1 MMGFEIY
8 GLTAWGALGLMLL
21 LLAALVQGR
30 TKPAVA
36 FSAAAVL
43 CHLLGWVEQ
52 ATFLGG
58 YTNSALASLLLLL
71 LLTPALE
78 RSALMGLVHRNVFK
92 NSEKATLLRLTTVT
106 MALSAFMNNT
116 AVVAGML
123 SAIKQQANFAPSRL
137 LIPLSYASILGGITT
152 LVGTSTN
159 LVVNSLLV
167 QAGMPS
173 LGMFDFMWVGLPVA
187 LVCGGVLLMVS
198 RWLPHN
204 GTNSREVS
212 LQFLMEATVRSNS
225 ALVGKTI
232 DENGLRGLDG
242 LYLLEIMRTG
252 HLISPVSPSEV
263 IQAGDH
269 LVFVGER
276 SKMQTLHNFDGLE
289 LFGAQMPNDLL
300 QSNLVEA
307 VVAPHS
313 ELVNKTPK
321 EVDFRALFDAAVVGV
336 RRGDLQLQ
344 GQIGRIPL
352 QAGDSL
358 LLAVGAD
365 FKNNEGLARNFYIL
379 NREGLKT
386 PLTPL
391 QNVLTLGGFGLV
403 IGASAMGWLPLLN
416 GLLVL
421 MGVLLATGVLQ
432 AQELRRHFPFNLWL
446 MVGGALTLAAALSST
461 GAADLLAKALAVLM
475 DGQGML
481 GALVGVYV
489 LTWVLTEMVTNNAA
503 AALAF
508 PVALSAAN
516 ALGVDPL
523 PFVMVVAYA
532 ASACFLLPFGYQTHL
547 MVYSAGGYKVTDF
560 AKVGWLVSVVYALA
574 VVSLSWVV
582 FV

>member
-1 MMGFEIY
+1 MMGFEFH
-8 GLTAWGALGLMLL
+8 GLAPWGALGLMLL

-43 CHLLGWVEQ
+43 CYLLGWVEQ

-78 RSALMGLVHRNVFK
+78 LSALMGLVHRNVFK
-92 NSEKATLLRLTTVT
+92 SSEKATLLRLTTVT

-123 SAIKQQANFAPSRL
+123 SAIKQQAKFAPSRL

-159 LVVNSLLV
+159 LVVNSLVV

-187 LVCGGVLLMVS
+187 LVCGGALLVVS

-204 GTNSREVS
+204 STNSRAAS

-276 SKMQTLHNFDGLE
+276 SKMQTLRNFDGLE
-289 LFGAQMPNDLL
+289 LFGTQMPNDLL
-300 QSNLVEA
+300 QSNLVEV

-321 EVDFRALFDAAVVGV
+321 EVDFRALFDAAVMGV

-358 LLAVGAD
+358 LLAVGSD

-379 NREGLKT
+379 NREGMKS

-403 IGASAMGWLPLLN
+403 IGASVMGWLPLLN

-475 DGQGML
+475 DGHGLL

-532 ASACFLLPFGYQTHL
+532 ASACFLMPFGYQTHL

-560 AKVGWLVSVVYALA
+560 VKVGWLVSVVYA
-574 VVSLSWVV
+574 VSVIGLSWVV